1 MGLLQHGVFQQ
12 ANSTPLGLSL
22 CPWRDAPV
30 REAVALAA
38 ALGYRAVQL
47 DATHPEARPRAL
59 DRSARRDLA
68 ALLKR
73 SELELTGLDLWLPP
87 EHLAAGGNVER
98 AGDAV
103 VGAIGL
109 ARELAGLVTTRPVVS
124 LTLADE
130 PDPHVMEAINAAA
143 ERDGVVVANHAWPAA
158 ETGDVGLDPA
168 LSIMAGASPAKA
180 VTTLGPRLKGV
191 RLSDAGVA
199 GRVPV
204 DSAGGRLDVAA
215 FVAALTIS
223 APDAPVVADAR
234 MLADPRAAAL
244 AAREAWDE
252 GRAPLQ
258 M

>member
-1 MGLLQHGVFQQ
+1 M
-12 ANSTPLGLSL
+12 
-22 CPWRDAPV
+22 

-38 ALGYRAVQL
+38 SLGYRAVQL
-47 DATHPEARPRAL
+47 DATHPEVRPRSL

-87 EHLAAGGNVER
+87 EHLASGANVER

-109 ARELAGLVTTRPVVS
+109 VRELAGLVRTSPVLS
-124 LTLADE
+124 LTLPDE
-130 PDPHVMEAINAAA
+130 PDPHVIEAISAAA
-143 ERDGVVVANHAWPAA
+143 ERDGVSLANHAWPAPEA
-158 ETGDVGLDPA
+158 GEIGLDPA
-168 LSIMAGASPAKA
+168 LAIMAGASPAKA
-180 VTTLGPRLKGV
+180 VTTLGSRLTSV

-204 DSAGGRLDVAA
+204 DSPGGRLDVPS

-223 APDAPVVADAR
+223 APEAPVVADVR
-234 MLADPRAAAL
+234 MLADTRAAAL

-252 GRAPLQ
+252 GRAP
-258 M
+258 MHM